1 VCICVQAVERG
12 CTRFAS
18 SSGGN
23 AGLAAAY
30 IARQLGLPITVVVPE
45 TTPSFIEDKL
55 REEGAEV
62 EVVGKVWD
70 EANKRAME
78 LALQPGCE
86 LIHPF
91 DHPDI
96 WEGHASIVEEIQEQ
110 LHGVTPD
117 LVVLSVGGGGLM
129 NGVLEGMA
137 RVGWTQVPLLAIETQ
152 GAHSLNAC
160 VTAGEWVELDDITS
174 IARCLGTKR
183 VCERSYQWLSQ
194 HPVLTA
200 TVTDREAVSACIN
213 IAGINAANM

>member
-1 VCICVQAVERG
+1 
-12 CTRFAS
+12 
-18 SSGGN
+18 
-23 AGLAAAY
+23 
-30 IARQLGLPITVVVPE
+30 
-45 TTPSFIEDKL
+45 
-55 REEGAEV
+55 
-62 EVVGKVWD
+62 
-70 EANKRAME
+70 ME
-78 LALQPGCE
+78 LAKQPGCE

-110 LHGVTPD
+110 LQGVTPD

-160 VTAGEWVELDDITS
+160 VAAGEWVELDDITS
-174 IARCLGTKR
+174 IATCLGAKR

-213 IAGINAANM
+213 IADDHRVLVPPPCGATLAGLYTPSVLETVTPKLPHTLKNVVAILCGGNEVNLETIQQWKKTYNI